1 MYNVYHKY
9 FLFIYIHA
17 YLFVFLTENL
27 INIFRIK
34 ICRICFICCNK
45 FSTKKK
51 EKIKFFRSFICY
63 HIFRSIGMIL
73 VQRALRADFNV

>member
-51 EKIKFFRSFICY
+51 TKKLSFLEVLFVIS
-63 HIFRSIGMIL
+63 FSE
-73 VQRALRADFNV
+73 V